1 MKKTI
6 PLMVALLMS
15 AVLLAGC
22 DSADAPSGAFGTENG
37 LPSGVSGF
45 SGEERETEPE
55 TPPASSSHQGQTE
68 KEEIDKD
75 DETQMEANDQL
86 MIRVGDATL
95 TAVLTDN
102 SSAAA
107 LRELLREGPVTI
119 AMRDYGN
126 MEKVGPLGENLP
138 TNDEQITVGP
148 GDLILYQG
156 NSFVI
161 YYGTNTWNLTRLGKI
176 EHVSGEELKAVL
188 GSGDVTVTLELPDTE
203 EKR

>member
-37 LPSGVSGF
+37 LPSGV

-119 AMRDYGN
+119 EMRDYGN